1 MSYVIAGPAAIA
13 AAATELA
20 GIGSTIGQ
28 ANVNAAAMTAG
39 VPAAAADQVSAAV
52 AAFFAA
58 QAQGYQGI
66 SAQMAAFHDRLVQ
79 ALSAGGAAYAG
90 AEAASA
96 QNLLDLINAPA
107 LALFG
112 RPGIGNGADGGERVL
127 KKKKKITKPASC
139 CMATAGRA
147 EPAGPGWLPPPS
159 AAWAGSAAT
168 PGCSAAAGPAA
179 RAATTLSTSVAK
191 AAWAATAAV
200 AERFSATVASA
211 VAAATAAPPAEPPG
225 TAGSP
230 GTRAGAGG
238 GRGEA
243 TAGIPGPF
251 LRF

>member
-112 RPGIGNGADGGERVL
+112 RPWIGNGADGGTVGG
-127 KKKKKITKPASC
+127 IGQP
-139 CMATAGRA
+139 G
-147 EPAGPGWLPPPS
+147 GPGGLLY
-159 AAWAGSAAT
+159 GN
-168 PGCSAAAGPAA
+168 
-179 RAATTLSTSVAK
+179 
-191 AAWAATAAV
+191 
-200 AERFSATVASA
+200 
-211 VAAATAAPPAEPPG
+211 
-225 TAGSP
+225 
-230 GTRAGAGG
+230 G
-238 GRGEA
+238 GRGGNSA
-243 TAGIPGPF
+243 LAGVAGGNGGAG
-251 LRF
+251 